1 MYQRLEVLLTVNDSL
16 LAPTMPPTRWYDG
29 LAHYQ
34 QRGVAH
40 VLATVVAVNGS
51 APRALQAKMI
61 VTVDSY
67 CDTLGGGGLEHD
79 VMLTA
84 RQLLDGEIE
93 SVVSK
98 APNTKD
104 KDKNKQDKSTD
115 ANKDSNS
122 DTEALQSTK
131 IVRRDTVYT
140 KHYPLG
146 AKLAQCCGG
155 SVTVMFECF
164 NIKPP
169 LSILVFGAG
178 HVAAALMTILAELPC
193 QVDWVDSRP
202 EMFEPYLLSKPNRAD
217 QSTLE
222 QPALYR
228 LPAHIRPHI
237 SDEPVDFIRPFIEPF
252 INQGSQ
258 RFILVMT
265 HDHSLDFDLVRA
277 SVDASLSA
285 NNRDSSLNADSAITG
300 SVIAERDSSQVSLP
314 YECSMPYIGCIS
326 SATKA
331 KRFKDRLL
339 QRGYSEHIVD
349 RLAMPIGL
357 PIGGKEPMAVAVSIA
372 AQVLQKFNQT

>member
-1 MYQRLEVLLTVNDSL
+1 MNDLLS
-16 LAPTMPPTRWYDG
+16 PTMPPTRWYDG
-29 LAHYQ
+29 LAQYQ
-34 QRGVAH
+34 QQGVAH

-61 VTVDSY
+61 ITNDSY

-79 VMLTA
+79 VMMTA
-84 RQLLDGEIE
+84 RQLLSGDIKTTVLKE
-93 SVVSK
+93 
-98 APNTKD
+98 AKD
-104 KDKNKQDKSTD
+104 KEVNSKNAHRISER
-115 ANKDSNS
+115 N
-122 DTEALQSTK
+122 TELLQAK
-131 IVRRDTVYT
+131 KEIRRDTVYT

-164 NIKPP
+164 NIIPP

-202 EMFEPYLLSKPNRAD
+202 EMFEPYLLNKSHGKESLQQGLNGLDTP
-217 QSTLE
+217 TLY
-222 QPALYR
+222 Q

-237 SDEPVDFIRPFIEPF
+237 SDEPVDFVRPFIEPF
-252 INQGSQ
+252 NEQGGQ
-258 RFILVMT
+258 RFILIMT

-277 SVDASLSA
+277 AIDSGLA
-285 NNRDSSLNADSAITG
+285 NDNT
-300 SVIAERDSSQVSLP
+300 EH
-314 YECSMPYIGCIS
+314 SMPYIGCIS

-339 QRGYSEHIVD
+339 QRGYSEQIVD
-349 RLAMPIGL
+349 KLTMPIGL
-357 PIGGKEPMAVAVSIA
+357 PVGGKEPMAVAVSIA
-372 AQVLQKFNQT
+372 AQILQQYNRQL

>member
-1 MYQRLEVLLTVNDSL
+1 MSKSL
-16 LAPTMPPTRWYDG
+16 LPSTGFNFSAPTRWYDG
-29 LAHYQ
+29 LAQCQ
-34 QRGVAH
+34 QQGVSH
-40 VLATVVAVNGS
+40 VLATIVAVNGS

-61 VTVDSY
+61 ITKDGY

-79 VMLTA
+79 VMSTA
-84 RQLLDGEIE
+84 RQLLNGAIE
-93 SVVSK
+93 ASVSTQ
-98 APNTKD
+98 APD
-104 KDKNKQDKSTD
+104 KKT
-115 ANKDSNS
+115 
-122 DTEALQSTK
+122 
-131 IVRRDTVYT
+131 VRRNAIYT

-164 NIKPP
+164 NVTPP

-202 EMFEPYLLSKPNRAD
+202 EMFEPYLLNKSHGKESLQQGLNGLD
-217 QSTLE
+217 T
-222 QPALYR
+222 PALYQ

-237 SDEPVDFIRPFIEPF
+237 TDEPVDFVRPFIEPF
-252 INQGSQ
+252 NGQGGQ
-258 RFILVMT
+258 RFILIMT

-277 SVDASLSA
+277 TIDSGLA
-285 NNRDSSLNADSAITG
+285 NDN
-300 SVIAERDSSQVSLP
+300 ERN
-314 YECSMPYIGCIS
+314 SMPYIGCIS

-339 QRGYSEHIVD
+339 QRGYNEHMVD
-349 RLAMPIGL
+349 KLTMPIGL

-372 AQVLQKFNQT
+372 AQILQQYNRQL